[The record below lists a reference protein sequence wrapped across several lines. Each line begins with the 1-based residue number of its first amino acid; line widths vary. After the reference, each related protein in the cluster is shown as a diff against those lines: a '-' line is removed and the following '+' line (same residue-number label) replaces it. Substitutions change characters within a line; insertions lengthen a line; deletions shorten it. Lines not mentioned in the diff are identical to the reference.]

1 MVNFAKKLVCIMGLS
16 LLCACESGRDDAQQ
30 DSFENI
36 PSIEDSALRGSAA
49 EFITNAGDRVFYD
62 YDTSALSQ
70 DAQGTLRRQAEWL
83 KVNPAYRVLIEGHC
97 DERGTRE
104 YNIGLG
110 ERRADSAAKFL
121 ENNGVDGSRIRTI
134 SYGKDRP
141 IPAEGSQED
150 VNKVNRVAISVIE
163 R

>member
-1 MVNFAKKLVCIMGLS
+1 MVNLFKKLICITGLS
-16 LLCACESGRDDAQQ
+16 LLCACESSRDEAQE
-30 DSFENI
+30 SFANV
-36 PSIEDSALRGSAA
+36 PSIEDNELRGSAA
-49 EFITNAGDRVFYD
+49 EFITNAGDRVFFG
-62 YDTSALSQ
+62 YDTSSIDQEGAEI
-70 DAQGTLRRQAEWL
+70 LRRQAEWL

-121 ENNGVDGSRIRTI
+121 EHNGVDSSRIRTI

-141 IPAEGSQED
+141 ISAEGSQEE
-150 VNKVNRVAISVIE
+150 VHRVNRVAISVIE